1 MLSGEERAGD
11 AIEAQLLDLHHGAGV
26 EGTRDQG
33 VTDSSTPRPCSGFNE
48 GTLTCLL
55 TSPKGSLGTQ
65 TNAAQHFL
73 CHGSG
78 RVPGCWHWA
87 RSSSSCSRMCPGSHV
102 VRKGSCLYPGLPS
115 NNPWLRSFPFLICSM
130 KNLSPG

>member
-1 MLSGEERAGD
+1 MLPGEERAGD
-11 AIEAQLLDLHHGAGV
+11 TIEAQLLDLHHGGGG

-33 VTDSSTPRPCSGFNE
+33 ATDSSTPRPCSGFNE
-48 GTLTCLL
+48 GALTCLL

-73 CHGSG
+73 CHGPG

-87 RSSSSCSRMCPGSHV
+87 RS
-102 VRKGSCLYPGLPS
+102 LLPA
-115 NNPWLRSFPFLICSM
+115 PECAQGHIRYGKAAAPAQA
-130 KNLSPG
+130 SPASTLG